1 LINGSIR
8 KLNEVGHCTVFT
20 KKIKNKKNKKKRK
33 EKASMPWLIILMR
46 IPLSFMIILERY

>member
-1 LINGSIR
+1 MGQLESLM
-8 KLNEVGHCTVFT
+8 KLDIAQSSH